1 VPQKD
6 LYMSMSLAGKK
17 VLPAFVMSSWLAFI
31 TSFICSFR
39 AITSISIICLLVA
52 ILLINRQDLRSF
64 FRSALRNPFVVT
76 CALFFVLQ
84 IISMVYTND
93 MAEGW
98 KNVRQKSG
106 LLFIPLTFYGVAYT
120 WPSVRNR
127 LLLFYC
133 AILAAA
139 SFYCLVSA
147 GWQYWQTGDTS
158 WFFYHALVSP
168 FSHHAVYFSI
178 FVFVALVYLLEKI
191 KNTSHFATDKT
202 QRRKEDIPEKLTTSP
217 PSLRSP
223 KACRRRGRLI
233 PIILIFYFSFFLFLL
248 SSKLVIAFY
257 GLYLLYYFLV
267 LLKRNTSNRT
277 LILVLFTLF
286 IITGSTAF
294 FVKNPVSDRFHEI
307 INGDMDLITQD
318 KFDQGDYF
326 NGLQFRALEWRFVN
340 EILTENRSWI
350 AGVSPGDA
358 QSLLNQKYISKR
370 MYTGGI
376 NGRGRGFLG
385 YHAHNEFLESLL
397 HNGIIGL
404 MVFMTIVVSLIR
416 MIWKRKDNIARF
428 PVLLILAYL
437 LSESVF
443 ETQYGILIFTFF
455 PLFLCAGLKRSAAS
469 KPRADNIT
477 KEYEQ

>member
-1 VPQKD
+1 
-6 LYMSMSLAGKK
+6 MSMSLAGKK
-17 VLPAFVMSSWLAFI
+17 VLPAFVMSSWLAFV
-31 TSFICSFR
+31 TSFLCSFR
-39 AITSISIICLLVA
+39 AITSISIVCLLVA

-64 FRSALRNPFVVT
+64 FRSAVRNPFVVT
-76 CALFFVLQ
+76 CALFFLLQ

-93 MAEGW
+93 ITEGW

-106 LLFIPLTFYGVAYT
+106 LLFIPVTFYGVAYT
-120 WPSVRNR
+120 WPSARNR

-133 AILAAA
+133 AILTAA

-147 GWQYWQTGDTS
+147 GWQYWQTRDTS
-158 WFFYHALVSP
+158 WFFYHALVRP

-191 KNTSHFATDKT
+191 KSTSRYVAGKT
-202 QRRKEDIPEKLTTSP
+202 GRREENKEEKLTASSP
-217 PSLRSP
+217 S
-223 KACRRRGRLI
+223 RLI
-233 PIILIFYFSFFLFLL
+233 AIVLIFYFSLFLFLL

-257 GLYLLYYFLV
+257 GLYLLYYFFI
-267 LLKRNTSNRT
+267 LLKKNTSNRT

-286 IITGSTAF
+286 IITGTTAF

-307 INGDMDLITQD
+307 INGDMDLVTQD

-326 NGLQFRALEWRFVN
+326 NGLQFRALEWRFVT
-340 EILTENRSWI
+340 EILTENRRWV

-370 MYTGGI
+370 MYTGGTD
-376 NGRGRGFLG
+376 GRGRGFLG

-404 MVFMTIVVSLIR
+404 MAFLAIVISLVR
-416 MIWKRKDNIARF
+416 MMWKRRDNIARF
-428 PVLLILAYL
+428 PILLILTYL

-455 PLFLCAGLKRSAAS
+455 PLFLCAGPKRSANS
-469 KPRADNIT
+469 KPHTGNIA
-477 KEYEQ
+477 KGYEK